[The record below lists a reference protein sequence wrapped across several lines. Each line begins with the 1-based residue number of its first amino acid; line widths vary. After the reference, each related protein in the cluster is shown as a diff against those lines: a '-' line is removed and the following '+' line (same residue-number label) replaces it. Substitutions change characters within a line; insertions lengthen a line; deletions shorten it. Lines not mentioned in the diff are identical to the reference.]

1 MEDKNNISQELLE
14 TIERYLKNTMTADEH
29 TSFEKQL
36 EESPILRQQVDE
48 TKMLFSGIKKA
59 VLKKKLHTF
68 HEELEVGKSAT
79 KRETKVFKLN
89 FKTLS
94 VAATVL
100 ILVGGFWFFNRPSK
114 NDRLF
119 NTYFEKPIGLPTVMG
134 GNAEQFEFLDA
145 MVEYKIG
152 DYDSA
157 IKRWEALQEENQTN
171 DTLQFY
177 LGVAYLARGNQKMAI
192 PQLKKV
198 IQNDQSHFQNSGFYY
213 LGLAYIKDEKRN
225 LAIEMLKKTTAIETK
240 ELITEL
246 EQ

>member
-1 MEDKNNISQELLE
+1 LEDKNNISQELLE

-119 NTYFEKPIGLPTVMG
+119 NTYFEK
-134 GNAEQFEFLDA
+134 
-145 MVEYKIG
+145 
-152 DYDSA
+152 
-157 IKRWEALQEENQTN
+157 
-171 DTLQFY
+171 
-177 LGVAYLARGNQKMAI
+177 
-192 PQLKKV
+192 
-198 IQNDQSHFQNSGFYY
+198 FYY